1 VLRTAERRT
10 VTHVSDGYWLRNC
23 HGFRVETPRG
33 RLGIVEDVL
42 YGAEHDE
49 SAALAVSGE
58 KAFRSRRSTRSSQ
71 AASGSRS
78 FPDRKDAPPSLGEG
92 VRDDRD

>member
-49 SAALAVSGE
+49 PAALAVRGGILGQRREVIPVETVDSIE
-58 KAFRSRRSTRSSQ
+58 PSRKRLTLVPR
-71 AASGSRS
+71 
-78 FPDRKDAPPSLGEG
+78 
-92 VRDDRD
+92 